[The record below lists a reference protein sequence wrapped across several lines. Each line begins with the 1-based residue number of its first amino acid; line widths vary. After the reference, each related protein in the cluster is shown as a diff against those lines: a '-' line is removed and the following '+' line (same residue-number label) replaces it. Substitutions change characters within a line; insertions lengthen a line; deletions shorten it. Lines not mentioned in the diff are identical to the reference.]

1 MAEFSQASI
10 LPLAAWSRDSLGG
23 WANAGHRNGMH
34 VLEPELRIISFTA
47 SLIPCCCSAARL
59 SYDHMDRDGWAT
71 ALDWSKHSNGE
82 VIFSRR
88 PETKDGSGGLF
99 AWHHGV
105 GHRARVRRLA
115 RSNRADTGRVRLH
128 IGELS
133 GLLACLCDPDCS
145 GSSVRCACRVAFLE
159 FGSNKLRIDSV

>member
-1 MAEFSQASI
+1 
-10 LPLAAWSRDSLGG
+10 
-23 WANAGHRNGMH
+23 MH

-88 PETKDGSGGLF
+88 PESKDGSGGL
-99 AWHHGV
+99 HGTMAL
-105 GHRARVRRLA
+105 GI
-115 RSNRADTGRVRLH
+115 GRVCEDWREAT
-128 IGELS
+128 ELIQGAS
-133 GLLACLCDPDCS
+133 GCT
-145 GSSVRCACRVAFLE
+145 
-159 FGSNKLRIDSV
+159 